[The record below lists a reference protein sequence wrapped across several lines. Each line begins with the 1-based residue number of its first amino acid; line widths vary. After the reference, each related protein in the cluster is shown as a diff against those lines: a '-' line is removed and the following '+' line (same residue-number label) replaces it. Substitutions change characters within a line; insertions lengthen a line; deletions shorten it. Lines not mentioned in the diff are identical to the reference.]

1 MSFLNDRLRRWGLS
15 LPTLQTWNSIRALD
29 WLTSLPDVDPARIGC
44 TGESGGGTQTFL
56 LTALDDRIKVSAPVV
71 MVSDTFQ
78 GGCVCENAAGLRHG
92 TDNVEFAALC
102 APRPLIMVG
111 ASGDWT
117 AKTMSRA
124 YPAIRGVYSL
134 VGSPDRVTAQVFDFP
149 HNYNK
154 TTRNAVYAFM
164 SRWLLG
170 IEDSQKTQEGEQ
182 KPEKPEDL
190 FTFNAAHPA
199 PPDRK
204 TPEQLEAYLIATLG
218 KLLDDLAPA
227 AASPARWEASRRLL
241 VDEPE
246 EPRRRDQP
254 GPRGPDPSRS
264 AADQPRGFDDRPL
277 GRWPKVGRRCH
288 PRRSALARTSER
300 TAHDHRP
307 PARQGGPRDGDG

>member
-1 MSFLNDRLRRWGLS
+1 M
-15 LPTLQTWNSIRALD
+15 P
-29 WLTSLPDVDPARIGC
+29 PAC
-44 TGESGGGTQTFL
+44 
-56 LTALDDRIKVSAPVV
+56 DY
-71 MVSDTFQ
+71 
-78 GGCVCENAAGLRHG
+78 G

-134 VGSPDRVTAQVFDFP
+134 VGSPDRVAAQVFDFP

-190 FTFNAAHPA
+190 FTFNTRAPGAA
-199 PPDRK
+199 
-204 TPEQLEAYLIATLG
+204 
-218 KLLDDLAPA
+218 
-227 AASPARWEASRRLL
+227 
-241 VDEPE
+241 
-246 EPRRRDQP
+246 
-254 GPRGPDPSRS
+254 
-264 AADQPRGFDDRPL
+264 
-277 GRWPKVGRRCH
+277 
-288 PRRSALARTSER
+288 
-300 TAHDHRP
+300 
-307 PARQGGPRDGDG
+307 